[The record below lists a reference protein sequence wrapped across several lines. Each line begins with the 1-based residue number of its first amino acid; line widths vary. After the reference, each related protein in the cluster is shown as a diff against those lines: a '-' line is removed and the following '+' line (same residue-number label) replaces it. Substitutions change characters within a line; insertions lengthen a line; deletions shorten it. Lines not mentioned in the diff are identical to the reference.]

1 MQDQN
6 TTAVPAAAATVTTL
20 QDRLN
25 EIAKQKLESELFNFF
40 KDLWQH
46 HFITNLPEVYLYVK
60 EPGKDGQETYKATTI
75 SELFKATSTY
85 YSTLG
90 NVKRL
95 GAFVEL
101 LNEKL
106 LPRYIQAETD
116 TLLSKIQD
124 LEAFMNNQVPNQDY

>member
-6 TTAVPAAAATVTTL
+6 TTAVPAAAPTVTTL

-25 EIAKQKLESELFNFF
+25 EKAKQKLDLELFNFF

-46 HFITNLPEVYLYVK
+46 HFISNLPEVYVK

-75 SELFKATSTY
+75 SRLIKTESRY
-85 YSTLG
+85 YEYSG
-90 NVKRL
+90 SENFY
-95 GAFVEL
+95 GAFVQIL
-101 LNEKL
+101 QKKL
-106 LPRYIQAETD
+106 LPEYIQAETD

-124 LEAFMNNQVPNQDY
+124 LERFMNNQESNQDY